1 MPPNETFVMK
11 SISGKSI
18 FINSLLLLLSVIFS
32 LLLLEQGFR
41 CWLFGWKA
49 FDIEAL
55 RNNVPINNAGFMVQS
70 PFDDIYW
77 ALKPDLDIS
86 FKLARL
92 TTNSHGMADHE
103 YPLEKPANSY
113 RIAVLGDS
121 YSMSS
126 GVDTDKS
133 FHALLENWMN
143 EQGNHPYEIIN
154 FAVGGFG
161 LERYNATLE
170 HLVPEWKPDA
180 ILLGYCGFNDHQA
193 LPPKTNSSVPAFNP
207 RRINGFW
214 MSYVNEYIR
223 MKQNEKTAMQ
233 DTSGAVLGEEHLTF
247 IDHQLGNMRT
257 LADRIKPD
265 MPIVLAYLDNRA
277 HSEQDLQNIEAI
289 AKKHNIRFVD
299 TSRQFKETNID
310 DYSIHMLDSH
320 PDSRAQTMFA
330 KTLFY
335 AIQQK
340 QLFGF
345 SKMASPQV
353 TPQ

>member
-1 MPPNETFVMK
+1 MK
-11 SISGKSI
+11 SIPLKSF
-18 FINSLLLLLSVIFS
+18 FINSLLLLLSVVFS
-32 LLLLEQGFR
+32 ILLLEQGFR

-49 FDIEAL
+49 FDVEAL
-55 RNNVPINNAGFMVQS
+55 RNNVPVNNAGFMVQS

-77 ALKPDLDIS
+77 ALKPNLDIS

-92 TTNSHGMADHE
+92 TTNSHGLADHE
-103 YPLEKPANSY
+103 YPLEKPAGSY

-133 FHALLENWMN
+133 FHALLEIWMN
-143 EQGNHPYEIIN
+143 EQSNHPYEIIN

-193 LPPKTNSSVPAFNP
+193 FPPKTGNNSVPPFNP
-207 RRINGFW
+207 RRIDGFW
-214 MSYVNEYIR
+214 MSYISEYIR
-223 MKQNEKTAMQ
+223 MKNNEKIAMK
-233 DTSGAVLGEEHLTF
+233 DTSGMVLGEQHLRF
-247 IDHQLGNMRT
+247 IDRELGTMRT

-265 MPIVLAYLDNRA
+265 IPILLAYLDNRA
-277 HSEQDLQNIEAI
+277 HSEQDLQNIEAV
-289 AKKHNIRFVD
+289 AKRHNIQFVD
-299 TSRQFKETNID
+299 TSRQFKGTNID

-320 PDSRAQTMFA
+320 PDNRAQNMFA
-330 KTLFY
+330 KTLFD
-335 AIQQK
+335 AVQQ
-340 QLFGF
+340 QSFFGF
-345 SKMASPQV
+345 SRVENPKVIAQ
-353 TPQ
+353 